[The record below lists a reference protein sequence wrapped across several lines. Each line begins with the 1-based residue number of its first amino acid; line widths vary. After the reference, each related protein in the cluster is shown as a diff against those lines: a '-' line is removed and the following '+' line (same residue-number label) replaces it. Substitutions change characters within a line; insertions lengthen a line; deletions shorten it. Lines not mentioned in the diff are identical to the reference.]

1 MTDTSTPSPN
11 TPSNGNVQP
20 PARASWPSL
29 LALLPSATIAESL
42 ARVQELGYSYGPIQP
57 SGDGFALLQL
67 EDSTQRQPFNLGEL
81 PLATA
86 VVRVTAPDGRTLD
99 GAAQLMTSDV
109 AQVEGIAVW
118 DAILA
123 DDSSADDKAWLIGAA
138 LLEQAKIARDELTQQ
153 RQAILSSTKV
163 KFQMMDE

>member
-1 MTDTSTPSPN
+1 MTDTTPTSP
-11 TPSNGNVQP
+11 TFGNVQP
-20 PARASWPSL
+20 PGRNSWPSL

-42 ARVQELGYSYGPIQP
+42 ASVQELGYSYGPIQP

-86 VVRVTAPDGRTLD
+86 VVRVTTPDGRTLD

-109 AQVEGIAVW
+109 ALVEGIAVW

-123 DDSSADDKAWLIGAA
+123 DDDQVDESTAAWRIGAA
-138 LLEQAKIARDELTQQ
+138 LLEQAQVQRDELTRE
-153 RQAILSSTKV
+153 RQAILGATHV

>member
-1 MTDTSTPSPN
+1 MTDTSTTS
-11 TPSNGNVQP
+11 PSNGNVHP

-42 ARVQELGYSYGPIQP
+42 ARVQELGYSFGPIQP

-86 VVRVTAPDGRTLD
+86 VVRVTTPDGRTLD

-123 DDSSADDKAWLIGAA
+123 DDAQEDEAKAAWRIGAA
-138 LLEQAKIARDELTQQ
+138 LLEQAQVARDELTQQ
-153 RQAILSSTKV
+153 RQAILGATKV